1 MPRDV
6 RFTRKF
12 DPSVGLCPCGAEDL
26 SVEIF
31 RHLEAVE
38 HRQDTGEARQDAGE
52 VCQDAGKVRQD
63 ELEAHQDFFE
73 VR

>member
-12 DPSVGLCPCGAEDL
+12 DPSVGLCPCGAEYL
-26 SVEIF
+26 SIKIF

-38 HRQDTGEARQDAGE
+38 RRQDTGEARQDAGE
-52 VCQDAGKVRQD
+52 VRQDVGKVRQD
-63 ELEAHQDFFE
+63 KL
-73 VR
+73 